1 VPKHG
6 QGTQPR
12 EHNGGQLGISRSGEN
27 LISRQENQEP
37 KVILPSYLNDIL
49 REGAESRWLEPKKD
63 KKVLKGWD
71 SLAEY
76 AFDMAD
82 VFPKPNTPN
91 IPKDDIDAID
101 EDNLN
106 AHGMTADQW
115 EQEVLSVL
123 NANEDRHLIPEF
135 QRHMQEYR
143 RAVKAIVQ
151 LWRENGL
158 L

>member
-1 VPKHG
+1 VPKHRDG
-6 QGTQPR
+6 AQPR
-12 EHNGGQLGISRSGEN
+12 EHNGGQSATSGSGEHRA
-27 LISRQENQEP
+27 SRQENQEP
-37 KVILPSYLNDIL
+37 KVILPSYLNNIL
-49 REGAESRWLEPKKD
+49 REGAESRWLHRRKD
-63 KKVLKGWD
+63 KEVLRGWD

-82 VFPKPNTPN
+82 LLPKPNTPN
-91 IPKDDIDAID
+91 IPKNDIDAID

-106 AHGMTADQW
+106 AHGMTADRW
-115 EQEVLSVL
+115 EEEVLSVL

-143 RAVKAIVQ
+143 RAVKGIIQ
-151 LWRENGL
+151 LWREEGL